1 MKQMRNIGVLF
12 LASVLGF
19 FSCGTPNQNEDPVY
33 TVTIVPQQ
41 FFLQRLIGNAGTVN
55 VMVPPGASPE
65 TYDATPRQLQQL
77 QKSNVYFMVGKL
89 GYEQIWKERLQD
101 QFPETDFIN
110 TSEGMALIQ
119 SEHSHG
125 DHMHASVDPHVW
137 MSPRHAKK
145 MVKNMY
151 HVLLK
156 DATLDTALVRQNYQN
171 LVSSMDSMHGVF
183 QTLFSKED
191 SLSFIIFHPALTY
204 FAHDY
209 GLEQIEIEFEGKEPS
224 PAYLKRITDYAR
236 RENVKLIFIQEEFD
250 KSNATLIAREIGAP
264 LVTIN
269 PLAYNW
275 FKTMDEIATHF
286 KNYIATSK

>member
-1 MKQMRNIGVLF
+1 MRNIGVLF

-89 GYEQIWKERLQD
+89 GYEQIWKNRLQD
-101 QFPETDFIN
+101 QFPETDFID

-125 DHMHASVDPHVW
+125 DHVNASVDP
-137 MSPRHAKK
+137 
-145 MVKNMY
+145 
-151 HVLLK
+151 
-156 DATLDTALVRQNYQN
+156 
-171 LVSSMDSMHGVF
+171 
-183 QTLFSKED
+183 
-191 SLSFIIFHPALTY
+191 
-204 FAHDY
+204 
-209 GLEQIEIEFEGKEPS
+209 
-224 PAYLKRITDYAR
+224 
-236 RENVKLIFIQEEFD
+236 
-250 KSNATLIAREIGAP
+250 
-264 LVTIN
+264 
-269 PLAYNW
+269 
-275 FKTMDEIATHF
+275 
-286 KNYIATSK
+286 